1 LVDCLNHGAGA
12 SPALPALKNT
22 APAVGATYDANGR
35 GSGGRLS
42 SRSARMLGTH
52 WQRCFVVALIP
63 FATACGSSLKSQAPV
78 VKPAQASGVHAV
90 ADSVPAAPVAP
101 APAEDPVVTLIAAS
115 DRHFK
120 AGQKE
125 LEQGHV
131 EAAKQEFNRAV
142 DVLLESEY
150 GARTEPRIREHF
162 DRLVDRISTYEVRA
176 LATGDGFTEKKY
188 EPATI
193 DELLALST
201 SIGTRPA
208 TRELK
213 DAVQSDLENANHD
226 IPIPL
231 NQRVLSYIELFQ
243 GRLHDFIE
251 EGMKRGSKYL
261 PMIQNVFRA
270 EGLPLD
276 LAYVPL
282 VESAFKPNALS
293 RVKAKGVW
301 QFMTGTALENGLRR
315 DWYIDERSDP
325 EKATVAAAKYLRTL
339 SKLFGGDWHLALA
352 SYNGGPGR
360 LQRAMRT
367 ARLDDFWSLSEKPKV
382 LPRETREYVPMILAA
397 IVIARNPSQYGF
409 DFEPEPPHTYDKVT
423 LPRPVDLRRV
433 AEWTDSPIDEIQA
446 LNPELRRWT
455 TPVKAT
461 NYELKVPV
469 GTAGIVEAKL
479 ADAPAADL
487 AALKFYTVKRGDTLP
502 LIARKLHVN
511 KADLAEANYLAA
523 TARVAAGQKLMVPH
537 EATVLMAARTDRP
550 APATEARKTVAEAG
564 QLAQGTTS
572 NRVKFSYEV
581 KRGDTLASIARV
593 HKTTIASLRS
603 WNPRLADDRLTAGE
617 RLTLYRL
624 AN

>member
-1 LVDCLNHGAGA
+1 MV
-12 SPALPALKNT
+12 
-22 APAVGATYDANGR
+22 R
-35 GSGGRLS
+35 
-42 SRSARMLGTH
+42 TH
-52 WQRCFVVALIP
+52 WRQPILIALLP
-63 FATACGSSLKSQAPV
+63 FIAACGSSVRTQSLSVRPTAAGPVRAAVAEQSPTPAVTQSAPV
-78 VKPAQASGVHAV
+78 Q
-90 ADSVPAAPVAP
+90 
-101 APAEDPVVTLIAAS
+101 DPVLTLIAAS
-115 DRHFK
+115 NSHFK

-125 LEQGHV
+125 LEQGHF

-142 DVLLESEY
+142 DVLLESPY
-150 GARTEPRIREHF
+150 GARTEPRLREHF
-162 DRLVDRISTYEVRA
+162 DRLVDRISTYEVKA

-188 EPATI
+188 EPASI

-201 SIGTRPA
+201 TFGTPA
-208 TRELK
+208 APAGLK
-213 DAVQSDLENANHD
+213 DTVESDLQSAKHD

-243 GRLHDFIE
+243 GRLHEFIE

-301 QFMTGTALENGLRR
+301 QFMAGTAAENGLRR
-315 DWYIDERSDP
+315 NWYIDERSDP

-339 SKLFGGDWHLALA
+339 AKIFDGDWHLALA

-360 LQRAMRT
+360 LQRAMNK
-367 ARLDDFWSLSEKPKV
+367 ARIDDFWKLAEKPKA

-397 IVIARNPSQYGF
+397 IVIARNPAQYGF
-409 DFEPEPPHTYDKVT
+409 DFEAEAPHSYDKVT

-433 AEWTDSPIDEIQA
+433 AEWTNRSIDEIQA

-455 TPVKAT
+455 TPAKDDD
-461 NYELKVPV
+461 YELKVPT
-469 GTAGIVEAKL
+469 GTGDVVMAKL
-479 ADAPAADL
+479 VDAPPADL
-487 AALKFYTVKRGDTLP
+487 ASLKFYTVKRGDTLP
-502 LIARKLHVN
+502 LIAKKLHVS
-511 KADLAEANYLAA
+511 KTDLAEANDLRV
-523 TARVAAGQKLMVPH
+523 TSRVAAGQKLMVPH

-550 APATEARKTVAEAG
+550 VPATEARSTVSGSG
-564 QLAQGTTS
+564 QLARAAANS
-572 NRVKFSYEV
+572 NRVKAIYEV
-581 KRGDTLASIARV
+581 KSGDTLASIAV
-593 HKTTIASLRS
+593 LFKTSVASLKT
-603 WNPRLADDRLTAGE
+603 WNPRIARTNRLTAGQ
-617 RLTLYRL
+617 RLTIYRL

>member
-1 LVDCLNHGAGA
+1 M
-12 SPALPALKNT
+12 P
-22 APAVGATYDANGR
+22 
-35 GSGGRLS
+35 
-42 SRSARMLGTH
+42 RSQWHRHLL
-52 WQRCFVVALIP
+52 VALIP
-63 FATACGSSLKSQAPV
+63 LATACGSSLKSQAPTLTPAHPAAHSAPDIV
-78 VKPAQASGVHAV
+78 AQAP
-90 ADSVPAAPVAP
+90 VPAAPV
-101 APAEDPVVTLIAAS
+101 EDPIVTLIATS
-115 DRHFK
+115 DRYFK

-142 DVLLESEY
+142 DVLLESPY

-162 DRLVDRISTYEVRA
+162 DRLVDRISAYEVRA

-188 EPATI
+188 EPASI
-193 DELLALST
+193 DELLALSST
-201 SIGTRPA
+201 FGTPA
-208 TRELK
+208 ATPALK
-213 DAVQSDLENANHD
+213 DVVQSDLQNANHD

-325 EKATVAAAKYLRTL
+325 EKATLAAAKYLRTL
-339 SKLFGGDWHLALA
+339 SKLFGGDWYMALA

-360 LQRAMRT
+360 LQRAVKT
-367 ARLDDFWSLSEKPKV
+367 ARIDDFWTLAQKPKL

-397 IVIARNPSQYGF
+397 IVIARNPAQYGF
-409 DFEPEPPHTYDKVT
+409 DFEPESAVPFEKVT

-433 AEWTDSPIDEIQA
+433 AEWTDTSIDEIQS

-455 TPVKAT
+455 TPVRDT
-461 NYELKVPV
+461 NYELKVPA
-469 GTAGIVEAKL
+469 GTADVVSSKL
-479 ADAPAADL
+479 ADASAVDL
-487 AALKFYTVKRGDTLP
+487 ASLKFYTVKRGDTLA
-502 LIARKLHVN
+502 LIARKLQVS
-511 KADLAEANYLAA
+511 KADLAEANYLRP

-537 EATVLMAARTDRP
+537 EASVLMAARADRP
-550 APATEARKTVAEAG
+550 VPAAEARRTVAESG
-564 QLAQGTTS
+564 QLAQATDS
-572 NRVKFSYEV
+572 NRVKVIYQV
-581 KRGDTLASIARV
+581 KRGDTLASIARL
-593 HKTTIASLRS
+593 HKTTIASLKT
-603 WNPRLADDRLTAGE
+603 WNPRLPDDRLTAGQ